1 MSYSYDLNSINL
13 SDDVDTITISSLD
26 NSVHISGNAMGAST
40 LGGAVGQTYTT
51 NNTSGSGLYWG
62 MNGTGL
68 NPGQVLT
75 TGTSTGWGNLS
86 LAEPNI
92 KGASLSVKGD
102 ADFEGEITIKGKNLT
117 DMLEK
122 IEERLAILHPN
133 PELED
138 KWDELKE
145 LGKRYKELEQEII
158 EKEKVWA
165 ILKR

>member
-1 MSYSYDLNSINL
+1 MTISNDTTMISGGTI
-13 SDDVDTITISSLD
+13 DTITLTGSSPSPVYTISS
-26 NSVHISGNAMGAST
+26 
-40 LGGAVGQTYTT
+40 T
-51 NNTSGSGLYWG
+51 NNINNSGLYWG
-62 MNGTGL
+62 LNGTSAS
-68 NPGQVLT
+68 PGQVLT
-75 TGTSTGWGNLS
+75 SNGTNTSWANIS
-86 LAEPNI
+86 LADPDI
-92 KGASLSVKGD
+92 KGSTLKVNGD
-102 ADFEGEITIKGKNLT
+102 ADFDGEVTIKGKSLT
-117 DMLEK
+117 DMLDK

>member
-1 MSYSYDLNSINL
+1 MTISINDTMMSSAIMA
-13 SDDVDTITISSLD
+13 SDSIDTITLTGTSSSPTYTISSPG
-26 NSVHISGNAMGAST
+26 NVSG
-40 LGGAVGQTYTT
+40 
-51 NNTSGSGLYWG
+51 GLYWG
-62 MNGTGL
+62 LNGTSA

-75 TGTSTGWGNLS
+75 SNGTNTSWSNIT
-86 LAEPNI
+86 LAEPDI
-92 KGASLSVKGD
+92 KGATLKVNGN
-102 ADFEGEITIKGKNLT
+102 ADFEGEVTIQGKSLT

-158 EKEKVWA
+158 EKEKIWS
-165 ILKR
+165 ILKK